1 MSSQTA
7 LAPDILSK
15 LFERSPDI
23 IQVYDLHKQQIVY
36 ANRPITKL
44 LGYSSFESEAL
55 LASNTALETLLHEE
69 DKIAYQTQLKRAA
82 QLADEEVLTVEYR
95 FKHKDGSWR
104 WLVTRDT
111 PFERDAKGEL
121 ISILRTTS
129 LSLEHEKENWSRR
142 ILEHIPMLV
151 YVYSLERGN
160 LYANQQL
167 GDMLGYSEAEV
178 QAMGASFLPNTIHPD
193 DFPKVLEMQNRLRR
207 ASDDEQVSFTYR
219 IKRGDGEWCVLEDTM
234 RIFER
239 NEKGEVTIYVGAT
252 QDVTKR
258 VETEK
263 EREELLIAYEQQQ
276 NALRELSTPL
286 IPLSDEVLVLPLIG
300 TIETQRAQQILETLL
315 EGVSSHRVRT
325 VIVDITGV
333 VVVDTQVANVLLRA
347 AQATRLL
354 GAETILTGIR
364 PEVAQTLVQL
374 GADLSG
380 LVTRSTLQ
388 SGITYAMGSSIGR

>member
-104 WLVTRDT
+104 WLVTRDA

-129 LSLEHEKENWSRR
+129 LSLEYEKENWSRR

>member
-1 MSSQTA
+1 MSSQTV
-7 LAPDILSK
+7 LAPDVLSK

-23 IQVYDLHKQQIVY
+23 VQVYDVRKQQVVF

-44 LGYSSFESEAL
+44 LGYSDFESEAL
-55 LASNTALETLLHEE
+55 LASNTALETLLHDE
-69 DKIAYQTQLKRAA
+69 DRTAYQTQLKRAA
-82 QLADEEVLTVEYR
+82 QLTDEEVLSVEYR
-95 FKHKDGSWR
+95 FKQKDGSWR
-104 WLVTRDT
+104 WLITRDT
-111 PFERDAKGEL
+111 PFERDANGEL
-121 ISILRTTS
+121 ISIMRTTS
-129 LSLEHEKENWSRR
+129 FSQQHEKENWSRR

-160 LYANQQL
+160 LYANQRL
-167 GDMLGYSEAEV
+167 GDLLGYSEAEV
-178 QAMGASFLPNTIHPD
+178 QAMGAAFLPTTVHPE
-193 DFPKVLEMQNRLRR
+193 DFPVVLAMQERLRK
-207 ASDDEQVSFTYR
+207 ANDNELVSFTYR

-234 RIFER
+234 RVFER
-239 NEKGEVTIYVGAT
+239 NEKGEVTVYVGAT
-252 QDVTKR
+252 QDVTSR
-258 VETEK
+258 VATEK

-300 TIETQRAQQILETLL
+300 TIETLRAQQILETLL

-333 VVVDTQVANVLLRA
+333 LVVDTQVANVLLRA

-388 SGITYAMGSSIGR
+388 SGITYALDSKAIR